1 MQKLMIPMLTVLSVI
16 LLISGCAAAGLS
28 DGLYASIGT
37 DKGEIIVQLAYDK
50 APMTVMNFVGLAEG
64 TLAHSREGSKKFYDG
79 LAFHRVEPGFVI
91 QGGCPNGDGTGDPGY
106 AFPDEFSDELKHDG
120 PGVLSMANSG
130 KDTNGSQFFITL
142 DATPWLD
149 GMHSVFGKV
158 VKGEDVVSKIAA
170 GDKIKKVKI
179 IRVGSDAKA
188 FKADQAGFDTMVAE
202 AKAKAEKAAK
212 DKLDADLAVI
222 AKNWP
227 NAVKSPEGLLYVVQK
242 PGSGTAKPDTGS
254 VVKAHYTVH
263 FLDGQKFDSSVE
275 RGEPVEFV
283 VGQLLPGLN
292 AALMDMKKGEKRTV
306 IIPPELA
313 YGSQGYPGVIPADAF
328 LVFEF
333 DVIDF

>member
-1 MQKLMIPMLTVLSVI
+1 
-16 LLISGCAAAGLS
+16 
-28 DGLYASIGT
+28 
-37 DKGEIIVQLAYDK
+37 
-50 APMTVMNFVGLAEG
+50 
-64 TLAHSREGSKKFYDG
+64 
-79 LAFHRVEPGFVI
+79 VEPGFVI

-227 NAVKSPEGLLYVVQK
+227 NAVKSPEGLSTSCRS
-242 PGSGTAKPDTGS
+242 PA
-254 VVKAHYTVH
+254 A
-263 FLDGQKFDSSVE
+263 
-275 RGEPVEFV
+275 
-283 VGQLLPGLN
+283 GQLSPIPG
-292 AALMDMKKGEKRTV
+292 
-306 IIPPELA
+306 PW
-313 YGSQGYPGVIPADAF
+313 
-328 LVFEF
+328 
-333 DVIDF
+333 